1 MGELLDWAN
10 AGSKQLR
17 SGAVPSSD
25 DDNMPL
31 SQRMLASSDDTEL
44 DASDGYDDSWYPD
57 EDGDEQGFGG
67 KVRLSDRGSLCS
79 GERGTVE
86 GRGEKFTSFTDG
98 QRRRCQ

>member
-44 DASDGYDDSWYPD
+44 DASDG
-57 EDGDEQGFGG
+57 
-67 KVRLSDRGSLCS
+67 RLTRAPPRKSGVCCAACTPSDA
-79 GERGTVE
+79 
-86 GRGEKFTSFTDG
+86 TSAT
-98 QRRRCQ
+98 